1 MALTAGLDEH
11 DHLIMGVIRDVP
23 SINED
28 HLVALVEARHAQVGL
43 KKERDRRTEKTSGD
57 NENGEVKNAK
67 IVSICE
73 ATLVLLLKENA
84 VVVICGVVVDL
95 LMFPEPL
102 ETR

>member
-1 MALTAGLDEH
+1 MALTAGFDEH

-23 SINED
+23 SVNED
-28 HLVALVEARHAQVGL
+28 HLVALVEARHAQVSL
-43 KKERDRRTEKTSGD
+43 KERGRRTEKTSGD

-95 LMFPEPL
+95 QMFPEPL